1 MVKPVDGAD
10 ISQSDY
16 QALAEFRYQIRRFLY
31 FSETAAHG
39 EGLEPQQHQMILAI
53 RASGEPEG
61 PTIGTLADYLFIRH
75 HSAVGLIDR
84 LVNRGLVVRT
94 PGTKDRREVRV
105 NLTREGDDVL
115 SRLSAQHRAELRES
129 IPALITVL
137 TSLLENDVQTYPIS
151 E

>member
-1 MVKPVDGAD
+1 VNGKD

-16 QALAEFRYQIRRFLY
+16 HALAEFRYQIRRFLY

-53 RASGEPEG
+53 RASAEPDG
-61 PTIGTLADYLFIRH
+61 PTIGTLADYLLIRH

-115 SRLSAQHRAELRES
+115 GRLSAQHRAELRES
-129 IPALITVL
+129 IPALIKVL
-137 TSLLENDVQTYPIS
+137 TSLLEDDVQTNSIS
-151 E
+151 K